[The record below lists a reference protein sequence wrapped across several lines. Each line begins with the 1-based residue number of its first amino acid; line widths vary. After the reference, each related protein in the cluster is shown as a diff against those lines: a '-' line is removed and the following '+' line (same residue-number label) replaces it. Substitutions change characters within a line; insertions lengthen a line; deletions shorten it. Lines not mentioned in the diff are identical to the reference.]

1 MLYLQHS
8 WRVKVHPAAPLLAA
22 VSIWEHSGLCYFLIS
37 ALFILRHPF
46 LPLRS
51 FSLVAW
57 PCPVPS
63 LTQPTHSQ
71 GMSGFPGGSDGKA
84 CSHNAGDPGS
94 IPGSG
99 KSPGLWRKWQPTP
112 VFLLGKSHGQK
123 NLGSQRVGPPDLP
136 LEKPTCTWVTS
147 LSLSRWWRSWVKNS
161 PAVQGMQETRV
172 QSLDS
177 IPQEEEMAT
186 TPVFLPRESHD
197 QRNLADYS
205 PLGLRESDTAEHSS
219 LTISKNQSNNT
230 QC

>member
-8 WRVKVHPAAPLLAA
+8 WRVKVHPGAPLLAA
-22 VSIWEHSGLCYFLIS
+22 VSTWEHSGLCYFLIS

-51 FSLVAW
+51 FSPVAW
-57 PCPVPS
+57 PCTVAS

-71 GMSGFPGGSDGKA
+71 GMSGFPGGSDGKSCA
-84 CSHNAGDPGS
+84 HNAGDPGS
-94 IPGSG
+94 IPRSG
-99 KSPGLWRKWQPTP
+99 KSPGSERKWQPTP

-123 NLGSQRVGPPDLP
+123 NLGSLRVGHD
-136 LEKPTCTWVTS
+136 WVTS
-147 LSLSRWWRSWVKNS
+147 LSLSRWWLSWVKNS
-161 PAVQGMQETRV
+161 PAVQEMQETRV

-186 TPVFLPRESHD
+186 TPVFLPRESHE
-197 QRNLADYS
+197 QRNLEDYS
-205 PLGLRESDTAEHSS
+205 PLGLKESDTAEHSS